1 MSEDKPSENAPDTD
15 PETNITPETRTASD
29 KQLEDNK
36 EATVEAAETE
46 GEKLEAEPPVDGL
59 TDDQHDAT
67 EIPEVRKISDT
78 DETKGTEEAKEFD
91 YQETLEEETMGK
103 LESDVMNVLSVSQ
116 DSLEDLVKS
125 SSMQIAKGEQS
136 GLDVLGLSSQLLI
149 EEKKKKRFERAK
161 DVLGEVI
168 DIRGDSV
175 GAEDR
180 DRRLRFMNNKYDL
193 DKPIMARFMNT
204 YKLDSDK
211 PFNHQKIESVL
222 KSVMEEALQ
231 DLKYDPEKCIKLA
244 KWASNTIR
252 AKVKQMEFD
261 RYRIISLVTIGEK
274 HNQGVLCTCRFLWDS
289 DRDNYSCYTLQN
301 PFVFGIALCF
311 GLYYE

>member
-1 MSEDKPSENAPDTD
+1 MPEDKTSENAPDTE
-15 PETNITPETRTASD
+15 PEANITPEIQTALD
-29 KQLEDNK
+29 KQPEGDK
-36 EATVEAAETE
+36 EAVEAAEDE
-46 GEKLEAEPPVDGL
+46 REKLDAEPPAADGL
-59 TDDQHDAT
+59 TEDQHAET
-67 EIPEVRKISDT
+67 EIQEVRKISDT
-78 DETKGTEEAKEFD
+78 DETKGTEEVQEFE
-91 YQETLEEETMGK
+91 YQETVDEETMGK
-103 LESDVMNVLSVSQ
+103 LESDVMNVLSVSH

-125 SSMQIAKGEQS
+125 SSMQIAKEKS
-136 GLDVLGLSSQLLI
+136 GLEILGLSSQLLI

-175 GAEDR
+175 GTEDR
-180 DRRLRFMNNKYDL
+180 DRRLRFMNNKYDS
-193 DKPIMARFMNT
+193 DKPTMARFMNT

-211 PFNHQKIESVL
+211 PFNHQKVKNVL

-231 DLKYDPEKCIKLA
+231 DLKYEPEKCTKLA